1 MFTKRSWESFYSG
14 LIMVGLVFMVFPV
27 IYFCGATKEKQILPP
42 LIMFLL
48 GLVIFVISVHFSVKY
63 HKEKTKYTKYKIDKS
78 LTYTFTLTYG
88 DKVETVTDF
97 SQIEYAIKWL
107 AKYRT
112 GPCGDHSHAYY
123 GKPEK
128 VLHLLHRQ
136 RSVHSHADRAGER
149 RRRGILGRT
158 GRFLQDSHYDTRAAL
173 CET

>member
-112 GPCGDHSHAYY
+112 GGDRSHAYY

-158 GRFLQDSHYDTRAAL
+158 GKFLQDSHYDTRAAL

>member
-14 LIMVGLVFMVFPV
+14 LIMVFPV

-112 GPCGDHSHAYY
+112 GHVDRSHAYY

-158 GRFLQDSHYDTRAAL
+158 GRFLQDSHYDARAAL

>member
-1 MFTKRSWESFYSG
+1 M
-14 LIMVGLVFMVFPV
+14 
-27 IYFCGATKEKQILPP
+27 
-42 LIMFLL
+42 
-48 GLVIFVISVHFSVKY
+48 IFVISVHFSVKY

-97 SQIEYAIKWL
+97 SQIEYAIKWWQ
-107 AKYRT
+107 KYRT
-112 GPCGDHSHAYY
+112 GHVEIAVTPTMGSLKKFYICYTDKDPYIHMLI
-123 GKPEK
+123 E
-128 VLHLLHRQ
+128 Q
-136 RSVHSHADRAGER
+136 ER

>member
-1 MFTKRSWESFYSG
+1 
-14 LIMVGLVFMVFPV
+14 MVENN
-27 IYFCGATKEKQILPP
+27 TKEWGEYVYKKELGILLFRSYYGGTGIYGVPGYLFLRCDKGEADLPP

-112 GPCGDHSHAYY
+112 GHVEIAAR
-123 GKPEK
+123 
-128 VLHLLHRQ
+128 LLWE
-136 RSVHSHADRAGER
+136 A
-149 RRRGILGRT
+149 
-158 GRFLQDSHYDTRAAL
+158 
-173 CET
+173 

>member
-63 HKEKTKYTKYKIDKS
+63 HKEKTKYTRYKIDKS
-78 LTYTFTLTYG
+78 LTYTFTLTTG
-88 DKVETVTDF
+88 IRWRPSRIFPDRICHQVAGEIPD
-97 SQIEYAIKWL
+97 
-107 AKYRT
+107 
-112 GPCGDHSHAYY
+112 GPCGDRSHAYY

-158 GRFLQDSHYDTRAAL
+158 GKFLQDSHYDTRAAL